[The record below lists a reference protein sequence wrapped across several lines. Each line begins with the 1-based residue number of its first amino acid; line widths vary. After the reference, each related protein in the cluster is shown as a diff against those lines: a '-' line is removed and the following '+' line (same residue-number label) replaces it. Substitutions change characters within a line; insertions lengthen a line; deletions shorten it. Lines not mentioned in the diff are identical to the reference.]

1 MLGIRG
7 LEVIV
12 VGSRL
17 MFFVQVLGAK
27 MGLSFVGY
35 ITICVGLPVLSRYSR
50 VANGL
55 VVSIGLA
62 LGERVY
68 IFLYREVRASITA
81 LKYTICCIISH
92 PKRS

>member
-1 MLGIRG
+1 MLGTRG

-12 VGSRL
+12 VGSPSV
-17 MFFVQVLGAK
+17 FFVQVLGAK

-35 ITICVGLPVLSRYSR
+35 ITICVGLPVLSRYFR
-50 VANGL
+50 VADGL

-68 IFLYREVRASITA
+68 IFVQRGSSIY
-81 LKYTICCIISH
+81 LVGS
-92 PKRS
+92 RL

>member
-27 MGLSFVGY
+27 MRLSFVRY
-35 ITICVGLPVLSRYSR
+35 ITNC
-50 VANGL
+50 
-55 VVSIGLA
+55 IGL
-62 LGERVY
+62 
-68 IFLYREVRASITA
+68 LY
-81 LKYTICCIISH
+81 
-92 PKRS
+92 